1 MQNLKKGAPKN
12 YSCFVFLHKGDKK
25 AVSQDKMARCILVE
39 NELIVLHIKYDDVN
53 YNSKF

>member
-1 MQNLKKGAPKN
+1 MQNLKKGTPKN
-12 YSCFVFLHKGDKK
+12 YSCFVFLQKGDKK